1 MATEGTAARPQR
13 LLPALYDVLMVT
25 SAQFWVV
32 AAAPFYIG
40 AFLAT
45 RDLFPGLRVVL
56 GLIVVGPLI
65 GGSTLA
71 YNAYTD
77 ARVDIFN
84 PRKSHLA
91 YVGGWLTPGL
101 VRAIAVGLAGAGL
114 LLSLPLGPAFATL
127 MALCVLLSVLYSSPR
142 TRLKSRPGGDVLVT
156 MLGIGAVVPLA
167 GWAAAGRP
175 VVGFPFWYILPIFF
189 ALGALYCPTLVPDYE
204 ADRRAGFRTLAVE
217 LGPRAAA
224 WLGFALLVA
233 SIAANVACGL
243 RGYVLTPGIVLRV
256 WPVFAAQLGLYAYYG
271 RDLTYPG
278 MLATIG
284 SICIAHGVGVGL
296 TMLALG
302 GWWDVG

>member
-1 MATEGTAARPQR
+1 MGTDVPAARPQR

-45 RDLFPGLRVVL
+45 RDIVPGWRVVL
-56 GLIVVGPLI
+56 GLVVVGPLI

-77 ARVDIFN
+77 ARVDILN
-84 PRKSHLA
+84 PRKAHLA

-101 VRAIAVGLAGAGL
+101 VRAIAAGLAGAGL
-114 LLSLPLGPAFATL
+114 LLSMPLGPAFAAL

-156 MLGIGAVVPLA
+156 MVGIGAVVPLA

-175 VVGFPFWYILPIFF
+175 LVEFPLWYLLPIFF
-189 ALGALYCPTLVPDYE
+189 ALGALYCPTLVPDHE
-204 ADRRAGFRTLAVE
+204 ADRRAGYRTLAVE
-217 LGPRAAA
+217 LGPRAVA
-224 WLGFALLVA
+224 WLGFAFLVA
-233 SIAANVACGL
+233 SISTNVACGL
-243 RGYVLTPGIVLRV
+243 RGYVLTPGIVSRV
-256 WPVFAAQLGLYAYYG
+256 WPVFAAQVALYAYYG
-271 RDLTYPG
+271 RDLSYPG

-284 SICIAHGVGVGL
+284 SICIAHGVGVGMM
-296 TMLALG
+296 MLALG
-302 GWWDVG
+302 GWWHVG